1 MGTASPIARIIVKN
15 ILFPTDFS
23 TASDAAL
30 PFALAL
36 AKVYSSTVLFAHVL
50 PPEPRP
56 QIVTDRVP
64 AQDDQRWRHAKEQLH
79 DAIQDGAVGGT
90 AHKILLN
97 RGDLADVI
105 PQLIR
110 SEDVDMIVL
119 GTHGRRGVSKM
130 VLGSGAE
137 EIYRSASCPVLT
149 VGPNVLNGKDWI
161 PRRILCPV
169 DLPENP
175 EPVVNYAL
183 SLAEENEA
191 QIILMHAVPM
201 VPWQHRESVQHETQ
215 LSMEALI
222 PEHADDWCTPEF
234 LVRWDYPAEA
244 IVHAAQE
251 READLVVMGVR
262 KSRMAGWSAHR
273 PWPIA
278 SEVVGRASCPVL
290 TVRV

>member
-1 MGTASPIARIIVKN
+1 MGTASPIARITVKN

-23 TASDAAL
+23 TASEAAL

-36 AKVYSSTVLFAHVL
+36 AKLYGSTLLFAHVL
-50 PPEPRP
+50 PPEPHL
-56 QIVTDRVP
+56 QVVTDRVP
-64 AQDDQRWRHAKEQLH
+64 AQDDQSWTRANEQLH
-79 DAIQDGAVGGT
+79 DAVQDVSIGGT

-105 PQLIR
+105 PQMICT
-110 SEDVDMIVL
+110 EDVDMVVL
-119 GTHGRRGVSKM
+119 GTHGRRGVSKRGR
-130 VLGSGAE
+130 GSGAE
-137 EIYRSASCPVLT
+137 QIYRSASCPVLT
-149 VGPNVLNGKDWI
+149 VGPNVHNGKDWI

-191 QIILMHAVPM
+191 QITLMHAVPM
-201 VPWQHRESVQHETQ
+201 VPWQHRDSVQHETC
-215 LSMEALI
+215 LSLEALI
-222 PEHADDWCTPEF
+222 PEHADDWCRPDF

-278 SEVVGRASCPVL
+278 S
-290 TVRV
+290 